1 MPLRVRTRRCRVP
14 TNIMCVK
21 YLALTFG
28 ERVGF
33 VSRLPLRA
41 LGIPSLGIRHLR
53 RSESDTAFL
62 DLHPLSPS

>member
-1 MPLRVRTRRCRVP
+1 MPLRLGTRQRRAP

-33 VSRLPLRA
+33 VSRLPL
-41 LGIPSLGIRHLR
+41 LCWVSHHWVFV
-53 RSESDTAFL
+53 T
-62 DLHPLSPS
+62 